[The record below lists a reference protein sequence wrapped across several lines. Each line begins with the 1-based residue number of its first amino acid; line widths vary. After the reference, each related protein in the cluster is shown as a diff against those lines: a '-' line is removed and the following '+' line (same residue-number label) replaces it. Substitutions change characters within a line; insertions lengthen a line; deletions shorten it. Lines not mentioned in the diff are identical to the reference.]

1 MSQSQELFINKTIQ
15 FENRSIVE
23 DIPLPIADAKFGIL
37 NLQAISAPVSTE
49 DHDFVFMIDCSA
61 SMSDECSDGKTKM
74 QHIIHTLKNMMLYFK
89 ENSAVKNNVTIRSFD
104 DKIYEVLDRCTVN
117 IKNFN
122 DIIAKID
129 QIMPRGS
136 TNIEV
141 ALQDLQENVD
151 CIKSSYPDHNICNI
165 FMTDGD
171 ATAGNRDINT
181 LAALVD
187 RSVTN
192 AFIGFGIEHDAALL
206 NSISDGNNSAYYFID
221 KMENS
226 GYVYGEILHDNIY
239 KLLKNV
245 VITIENGFIYDFKK
259 NIWMDSLYIGEIVS
273 EANKIYH
280 ICSNNSNECS
290 VTITAKN
297 ISEFTI
303 VVKSEEYHENVDLI
317 KYKYRQ
323 QTLQHLYIVKDFLK
337 RKRSHKAM
345 PHSIFNN
352 DTDNIVYKNLQKEQ
366 IEIQENLATF
376 MKEMKKY
383 MTENNLIEDKFMNHL
398 CDDIYICYQTF
409 GTKFGD
415 MYVSARQTSQGTQR
429 CYTAS
434 HTPNI
439 SASGE
444 NDDDSEWF
452 DLSSGLRP
460 RLLKRQKTRS
470 DIHISILPPPLA
482 HNLSNARNAPYLTPT
497 SAKIMREISG
507 NNEIDGD
514 ASDNN

>member
-1 MSQSQELFINKTIQ
+1 
-15 FENRSIVE
+15 
-23 DIPLPIADAKFGIL
+23 
-37 NLQAISAPVSTE
+37 
-49 DHDFVFMIDCSA
+49 
-61 SMSDECSDGKTKM
+61 M

-89 ENSAVKNNVTIRSFD
+89 ENSSVKNNVTIRSFD
-104 DKIYEVLDRCTVN
+104 DKIHKVLDRCTVN
-117 IKNFN
+117 DKNFN

-129 QIMPRGS
+129 QIMPRGA

-151 CIKSSYPDHNICNI
+151 YIKSSYPDHNICNI

-245 VITIENGFIYDFKK
+245 NIRIENGLVYDFKN
-259 NIWMDSLYIGEIVS
+259 NIWADSLYIGEIVS
-273 EANKIYH
+273 EANKLYH
-280 ICSNNSNECS
+280 ICCNNKDKCS
-290 VTITAKN
+290 VTITGKN
-297 ISEFTI
+297 NCDSLCSEYTI
-303 VVKSEEYHENVDLI
+303 VVKSEESDEEDLI

-323 QTLQHLYIVKDFLK
+323 KTLQHLFIVKDFLK
-337 RKRSHKAM
+337 RKRTNKA
-345 PHSIFNN
+345 SDKTVFNN
-352 DTDNIVYKNLQKEQ
+352 NIDNDIDNDIYKGFQNEQIQIQKNL
-366 IEIQENLATF
+366 ASF
-376 MKEMKKY
+376 MKEMKQY
-383 MTENNLIEDKFMNHL
+383 MTENNLIEDKFMKNL

-415 MYVSARQTSQGTQR
+415 MYVSARQTSQGMQR
-429 CYTAS
+429 CYTTS
-434 HTPNI
+434 HTPDNVD
-439 SASGE
+439 GDKD
-444 NDDDSEWF
+444 NDQDHNYDV
-452 DLSSGLRP
+452 DGRIIP
-460 RLLKRQKTRS
+460 RMLKRLQTRS
-470 DIHISILPPPLA
+470 NIQIVPPPLE
-482 HNLSNARNAPYLTPT
+482 HNLSKTRDTPYLTPT
-497 SAKIMREISG
+497 SAKIMREITG
-507 NNEIDGD
+507 NDEIDGD
-514 ASDNN
+514 ASDSN